1 MYSLKVGSLEI
12 SLIRALCLLATVE
25 YFVLSAAQCV
35 YDMQVFITY
44 RSITVWCSCRLS
56 VCGGG
61 HAVPTGRALNT
72 ASEEVKRLFT
82 RTQSYLVANTI
93 SPTFFFK
100 SISLIMLVKT
110 KMNFVRYFFPISLC
124 Q

>member
-61 HAVPTGRALNT
+61 HAVPTGQALNT

-82 RTQSYLVANTI
+82 RLYTVDIHVLVANTM
-93 SPTFFFK
+93 K
-100 SISLIMLVKT
+100 SYLLFQVHFTHNASQNQDEFCALFLP
-110 KMNFVRYFFPISLC
+110 Y
-124 Q
+124 